1 MAFSLKQGDTRPIY
15 IAALK
20 ENFGLPSEAPI
31 DLSAD
36 GTTVKF
42 IMRKQGSPTA
52 KVNSFAFI
60 EDAANGIVSYSW
72 DGVAGDTNEV
82 GTFDVEFEITHPDGG
97 VETVPNVGY
106 LTVTIV
112 DDLG

>member
-1 MAFSLKQGDTRPIY
+1 VAFQIKQNDTRPIY

-20 ENFGLPSEAPI
+20 DNYGTPDEGPI
-31 DLSAD
+31 NLSAD
-36 GTTVKF
+36 GTTVRF
-42 IMRKQGSPTA
+42 IMRKRGTPTA
-52 KVNSFAFI
+52 KVN
-60 EDAANGIVSYSW
+60 AAATIVNGVGGIVSYSW
-72 DGVAGDTNEV
+72 DGMAGDTDEA

-106 LTVTIV
+106 LEVIIT